1 MTLHGKFIINDADY
15 SPLEFDGVGVFM
27 AFSGNGAYR
36 NKGACGIIPN
46 VGPLPKGKYYIV
58 DRPKGSMANRFRAR
72 ESIHIK
78 ALLVIMLIILNG
90 LLYFATMGI

>member
-36 NKGACGIIPN
+36 NKGACGIKI
-46 VGPLPKGKYYIV
+46 G
-58 DRPKGSMANRFRAR
+58 RA
-72 ESIHIK
+72 H
-78 ALLVIMLIILNG
+78 V
-90 LLYFATMGI
+90 

>member
-15 SPLEFDGVGVFM
+15 SPLAFDGIGVFM

-46 VGPLPKGKYYIV
+46 VGPLPKGKYY
-58 DRPKGSMANRFRAR
+58 
-72 ESIHIK
+72 
-78 ALLVIMLIILNG
+78 
-90 LLYFATMGI
+90 